1 MIWHVQNE
9 NFILDSTRIFMK
21 AFHLLLF
28 DGSFIFPECI
38 LIFGLILLLMI
49 DSTSDQKDIPWL
61 YFISS
66 TSFVMSI
73 TALLFR
79 WREEPMISFSGNFQ
93 TNNFN
98 EIFQFLILLCSTLC
112 IPLSVEYIECTE
124 MAITEFLLFVLTAT
138 LGGMF
143 LCGAN
148 DLIIIFVAPE
158 CFSLCSYLLSGY
170 TKKDVRSNEATM
182 KYLLMGGASSSILV
196 HGFSWLYGSSGGEIE
211 LQEIVNG
218 LINTQMH
225 NSPGIPIAL
234 IFITVGIGFK
244 LSLAPSHQWTPDVYE
259 GVRRVRNNES
269 LYDKRIHFA
278 SLLLRVVPTKDR
290 TNDVYKKD
298 LNSRC
303 RCYIVGSHPSETMSK
318 EVRNPLFDSDS
329 PTPVVAFLSVTSK
342 VAASALATR
351 IFDIPFY
358 FSSNEWHLLLEIL
371 AILSMI
377 LGNLIAITQT
387 SMKRMVAY
395 SSIGQIGYVIIGI
408 IVGDSNGGYAS
419 MITYMLFY
427 ISMNLGTFACIIL
440 FGLRTGTDNIR
451 DYAGLYTKETI
462 QFIKIHNEYR
472 IHTILHF
479 STNLISFVILSGYSF
494 WGENR
499 GRGQIYPD
507 GSKSNNTVYNA
518 TAGGIISKILRKE
531 KGGYEITIVDASN
544 ERQVI
549 DIIPRGLELLVSEG
563 ESIKLDQPLTS
574 NPNVGGFGQG
584 DAEIVLQDPL
594 RVQGL
599 LFFLGSV
606 VLAQIFLV
614 LKKKQFEKFNGT
626 P

>member
-28 DGSFIFPECI
+28 DGSLIFPECI

-66 TSFVMSI
+66 TSLVMSI
-73 TALLFR
+73 AALLFR
-79 WREEPMISFSGNFQ
+79 WREEPMIRFSGNFQ

-148 DLIIIFVAPE
+148 DLITIFVALE

-170 TKKDVRSNEATM
+170 TKKDVRSNEATT

-218 LINTQMH
+218 LINTQMY
-225 NSPGIPIAL
+225 NSPGISIAL

-244 LSLAPSHQWTPDVYE
+244 LSPAPSHQWTPDVYE
-259 GVRRVRNNES
+259 G
-269 LYDKRIHFA
+269 
-278 SLLLRVVPTKDR
+278 
-290 TNDVYKKD
+290 
-298 LNSRC
+298 
-303 RCYIVGSHPSETMSK
+303 
-318 EVRNPLFDSDS
+318 S

-342 VAASALATR
+342 VAASASATR
-351 IFDIPFY
+351 ILDIPFY

-387 SMKRMVAY
+387 SMKRMLAY
-395 SSIGQIGYVIIGI
+395 SSIGQIGYIIIGI

-427 ISMNLGTFACIIL
+427 ISMNLGTFACIVL

-451 DYAGLYTKETI
+451 DYAGLYTKDP
-462 QFIKIHNEYR
+462 FLALSLALCLLSLGGLPPLAGFFGK
-472 IHTILHF
+472 LH
-479 STNLISFVILSGYSF
+479 LF
-494 WGENR
+494 WCGWQA
-499 GRGQIYPD
+499 GQY
-507 GSKSNNTVYNA
+507 
-518 TAGGIISKILRKE
+518 
-531 KGGYEITIVDASN
+531 
-544 ERQVI
+544 
-549 DIIPRGLELLVSEG
+549 LLVSIG
-563 ESIKLDQPLTS
+563 LLTSVVSIYYYLKIIKLLMTGRNQ
-574 NPNVGGFGQG
+574 
-584 DAEIVLQDPL
+584 EITPQVRNYRRSPL
-594 RVQGL
+594 RSNNSIELSMIVCVIASTIPGISMNPIIAIAQDT
-599 LFFLGSV
+599 LF
-606 VLAQIFLV
+606 
-614 LKKKQFEKFNGT
+614 
-626 P
+626 

>member
-28 DGSFIFPECI
+28 DGSLIFPECI

-49 DSTSDQKDIPWL
+49 DLTSDQKDIPWF

-66 TSFVMSI
+66 TSLVMSI

-148 DLIIIFVAPE
+148 DLITIFVAPE

-196 HGFSWLYGSSGGEIE
+196 HGFSWLYGLSGGEIE

-218 LINTQMH
+218 LINTQMY
-225 NSPGIPIAL
+225 NSPGISIAL

-244 LSLAPSHQWTPDVYE
+244 LSPAPSHQWTPDVYE
-259 GVRRVRNNES
+259 G
-269 LYDKRIHFA
+269 
-278 SLLLRVVPTKDR
+278 
-290 TNDVYKKD
+290 
-298 LNSRC
+298 
-303 RCYIVGSHPSETMSK
+303 
-318 EVRNPLFDSDS
+318 S

-342 VAASALATR
+342 VAASASATR

-377 LGNLIAITQT
+377 LGNIIAITQT
-387 SMKRMVAY
+387 SMKRMLAY

-408 IVGDSNGGYAS
+408 IVGDSNDGYAS

-427 ISMNLGTFACIIL
+427 ISMNLGTFACIVL

-451 DYAGLYTKETI
+451 DYAGLYTKDPFLALSLALCLLSLGGLPPLAGFFGKLYLFWCGWQAGLYSLVLIGLLTSVLSI
-462 QFIKIHNEYR
+462 YYYLKIIKLLMTGRNQEITPHVRNYR
-472 IHTILHF
+472 RSPL
-479 STNLISFVILSGYSF
+479 
-494 WGENR
+494 R
-499 GRGQIYPD
+499 
-507 GSKSNNTVYNA
+507 SNNSIELSMIVCVIASTIP
-518 TAGGIISKILRKE
+518 GISM
-531 KGGYEITIVDASN
+531 N
-544 ERQVI
+544 P
-549 DIIPRGLELLVSEG
+549 IIA
-563 ESIKLDQPLTS
+563 I
-574 NPNVGGFGQG
+574 
-584 DAEIVLQDPL
+584 AQDT
-594 RVQGL
+594 
-599 LFFLGSV
+599 LF
-606 VLAQIFLV
+606 
-614 LKKKQFEKFNGT
+614 
-626 P
+626 

>member
-28 DGSFIFPECI
+28 DGSLIFPECI

-49 DSTSDQKDIPWL
+49 DSTSDQKDIPWF

-66 TSFVMSI
+66 TSLVMSI

-79 WREEPMISFSGNFQ
+79 WRKEPMISFSGNFQ

-148 DLIIIFVAPE
+148 DLITIFVAPE

-196 HGFSWLYGSSGGEIE
+196 HGFSWLYGLSGGEIE

-218 LINTQMH
+218 LINTQMY
-225 NSPGIPIAL
+225 NSPGISIAL

-244 LSLAPSHQWTPDVYE
+244 LSPAPSHQWTPDVYE
-259 GVRRVRNNES
+259 G
-269 LYDKRIHFA
+269 
-278 SLLLRVVPTKDR
+278 
-290 TNDVYKKD
+290 
-298 LNSRC
+298 
-303 RCYIVGSHPSETMSK
+303 
-318 EVRNPLFDSDS
+318 S

-342 VAASALATR
+342 VAASASATR

-377 LGNLIAITQT
+377 LGNIIAITQT
-387 SMKRMVAY
+387 SMKRMLAY

-408 IVGDSNGGYAS
+408 IVGDSNDGYAS

-427 ISMNLGTFACIIL
+427 ISMNLGTFACIVL

-451 DYAGLYTKETI
+451 DYAGLYTKDPFLALSLALCLLSLGGLPPLAGFFGKLYLFWCGW
-462 QFIKIHNEYR
+462 QAGLYSLVFIGLLTSVVSIYYYLKIIKLLMNGRNQEITPHVRNYR
-472 IHTILHF
+472 RSPL
-479 STNLISFVILSGYSF
+479 
-494 WGENR
+494 R
-499 GRGQIYPD
+499 
-507 GSKSNNTVYNA
+507 SNNSIELSMIVCVIASTIP
-518 TAGGIISKILRKE
+518 GISM
-531 KGGYEITIVDASN
+531 N
-544 ERQVI
+544 P
-549 DIIPRGLELLVSEG
+549 IIA
-563 ESIKLDQPLTS
+563 I
-574 NPNVGGFGQG
+574 
-584 DAEIVLQDPL
+584 AQDT
-594 RVQGL
+594 
-599 LFFLGSV
+599 LF
-606 VLAQIFLV
+606 
-614 LKKKQFEKFNGT
+614 
-626 P
+626 

>member
-1 MIWHVQNE
+1 
-9 NFILDSTRIFMK
+9 MK

-28 DGSFIFPECI
+28 HGSFIFPECI

-66 TSFVMSI
+66 TSLVMSI

-148 DLIIIFVAPE
+148 DLITIFVAPE
-158 CFSLCSYLLSGY
+158 SFSLCSYLLSGY
-170 TKKDVRSNEATM
+170 TKRDVRSNEATT

-218 LINTQMH
+218 LINTQMY
-225 NSPGIPIAL
+225 NSPGISIAL
-234 IFITVGIGFK
+234 ISITVGIGFK
-244 LSLAPSHQWTPDVYE
+244 LSPAPSHQWTPDVYE
-259 GVRRVRNNES
+259 GVRCLDFSKLHGHAEEKCYPHS
-269 LYDKRIHFA
+269 DQDITF
-278 SLLLRVVPTKDR
+278 TK
-290 TNDVYKKD
+290 
-298 LNSRC
+298 
-303 RCYIVGSHPSETMSK
+303 M
-318 EVRNPLFDSDS
+318 RNPLFDSDS

-342 VAASALATR
+342 VAASASATR

-387 SMKRMVAY
+387 SMKRMLAY

-408 IVGDSNGGYAS
+408 IVGDSNDGYAS

-427 ISMNLGTFACIIL
+427 ISMNLGTFARIVS

-451 DYAGLYTKETI
+451 DYAGLYTKDPFLALSSALCLLSLGGLPPLAGRPIFLGFNRTPYERCFYLLLSKNNQVINDWTKPEI
-462 QFIKIHNEYR
+462 TPHVRNYR
-472 IHTILHF
+472 RSPL
-479 STNLISFVILSGYSF
+479 
-494 WGENR
+494 R
-499 GRGQIYPD
+499 
-507 GSKSNNTVYNA
+507 SNNSIELSMIVCVIASTIP
-518 TAGGIISKILRKE
+518 GISM
-531 KGGYEITIVDASN
+531 N
-544 ERQVI
+544 P
-549 DIIPRGLELLVSEG
+549 IIA
-563 ESIKLDQPLTS
+563 I
-574 NPNVGGFGQG
+574 
-584 DAEIVLQDPL
+584 AQDT
-594 RVQGL
+594 
-599 LFFLGSV
+599 LF
-606 VLAQIFLV
+606 
-614 LKKKQFEKFNGT
+614 
-626 P
+626 

>member
-1 MIWHVQNE
+1 
-9 NFILDSTRIFMK
+9 MK

-28 DGSFIFPECI
+28 DGSLIFPECI
-38 LIFGLILLLMI
+38 LIFGLILLLMV

-66 TSFVMSI
+66 TSLVMSI

-148 DLIIIFVAPE
+148 DLITIFVAPE

-196 HGFSWLYGSSGGEIE
+196 HGFSWLYGLSGGEIE

-218 LINTQMH
+218 LINTQMY
-225 NSPGIPIAL
+225 NSPGISIAL

-244 LSLAPSHQWTPDVYE
+244 LSPAPSHQWTPDVYE
-259 GVRRVRNNES
+259 G
-269 LYDKRIHFA
+269 
-278 SLLLRVVPTKDR
+278 
-290 TNDVYKKD
+290 
-298 LNSRC
+298 
-303 RCYIVGSHPSETMSK
+303 
-318 EVRNPLFDSDS
+318 S

-342 VAASALATR
+342 VAASASATR

-377 LGNLIAITQT
+377 LGNIIAITQT
-387 SMKRMVAY
+387 SMKRMLAY

-408 IVGDSNGGYAS
+408 IVGDSNDGYAS

-427 ISMNLGTFACIIL
+427 ISMNLGTFACIVL

-451 DYAGLYTKETI
+451 DYAGLYTKDPFLALSLALCLLSLGGLPPLAGFFGKLYLFWCGWQAGLYSLVLIGLLTSVVSI
-462 QFIKIHNEYR
+462 YYYLKIIKLLMTGRNQEITPHVRNYR
-472 IHTILHF
+472 RSPL
-479 STNLISFVILSGYSF
+479 
-494 WGENR
+494 R
-499 GRGQIYPD
+499 
-507 GSKSNNTVYNA
+507 SNNSIELSMIVCVIASTIP
-518 TAGGIISKILRKE
+518 GISM
-531 KGGYEITIVDASN
+531 N
-544 ERQVI
+544 P
-549 DIIPRGLELLVSEG
+549 IIA
-563 ESIKLDQPLTS
+563 I
-574 NPNVGGFGQG
+574 
-584 DAEIVLQDPL
+584 AQDT
-594 RVQGL
+594 
-599 LFFLGSV
+599 LF
-606 VLAQIFLV
+606 
-614 LKKKQFEKFNGT
+614 
-626 P
+626 

>member
-28 DGSFIFPECI
+28 DGSLIFPECI

-49 DSTSDQKDIPWL
+49 DSSSDQKDIPWL

-66 TSFVMSI
+66 TSLVMSI

-148 DLIIIFVAPE
+148 DFITIFVAPE

-218 LINTQMH
+218 LINTQMY
-225 NSPGIPIAL
+225 NSPGISIAL

-244 LSLAPSHQWTPDVYE
+244 LSPAPSHQWTPDVYE
-259 GVRRVRNNES
+259 GVRFVREIPTS
-269 LYDKRIHFA
+269 LSISEMFGFFKT
-278 SLLLRVVPTKDR
+278 PWT
-290 TNDVYKKD
+290 
-298 LNSRC
+298 C
-303 RCYIVGSHPSETMSK
+303 RREM
-318 EVRNPLFDSDS
+318 S

-342 VAASALATR
+342 VAASASATR

-358 FSSNEWHLLLEIL
+358 FSSNGWHLLLEIL

-387 SMKRMVAY
+387 SMKRMLAY

-408 IVGDSNGGYAS
+408 IVGDSNDGYAS

-427 ISMNLGTFACIIL
+427 ISMNLGTFACIVL

-451 DYAGLYTKETI
+451 DYAGLYTKDP
-462 QFIKIHNEYR
+462 F
-472 IHTILHF
+472 LA
-479 STNLISFVILSGYSF
+479 LSLALCLLSLGGLPPLAGFFGKLYLF
-494 WGENR
+494 WCGW
-499 GRGQIYPD
+499 Q
-507 GSKSNNTVYNA
+507 
-518 TAGGIISKILRKE
+518 AGL
-531 KGGYEITIVDASN
+531 Y
-544 ERQVI
+544 
-549 DIIPRGLELLVSEG
+549 
-563 ESIKLDQPLTS
+563 
-574 NPNVGGFGQG
+574 
-584 DAEIVLQDPL
+584 
-594 RVQGL
+594 
-599 LFFLGSV
+599 
-606 VLAQIFLV
+606 FLV
-614 LKKKQFEKFNGT
+614 LIGLLTSVVSIYYYLKIIKLLMTGRNQEIT
-626 P
+626 PHVRNYRRSPLRSNNSIELSMIVCVIASTIPGISMNPIIAIAQDSLF

>member
-1 MIWHVQNE
+1 MTWHVQNE

-28 DGSFIFPECI
+28 DGNFIFPECI

-66 TSFVMSI
+66 TSLVMSI

-124 MAITEFLLFVLTAT
+124 MAITEFMLFVLTAT

-148 DLIIIFVAPE
+148 DLITIFVAPE

-170 TKKDVRSNEATM
+170 TKKDVRSNEATT

-218 LINTQMH
+218 LINTQMY
-225 NSPGIPIAL
+225 NSPGISIAL

-259 GVRRVRNNES
+259 G
-269 LYDKRIHFA
+269 
-278 SLLLRVVPTKDR
+278 
-290 TNDVYKKD
+290 
-298 LNSRC
+298 
-303 RCYIVGSHPSETMSK
+303 
-318 EVRNPLFDSDS
+318 S

-342 VAASALATR
+342 VAASASATR

-387 SMKRMVAY
+387 SMKRMLAY

-427 ISMNLGTFACIIL
+427 ISMNLGTFACIVS
-440 FGLRTGTDNIR
+440 FGLRTGTDTIR
-451 DYAGLYTKETI
+451 DYAGLYTKDPFLALSLALCLLSLGGLPPLAGFFGKLHLFWCGWQAGLYFLVSIGLLTSVVSI
-462 QFIKIHNEYR
+462 YYYLKIIKLLMTGRNQEITPHVRNYR
-472 IHTILHF
+472 RSPL
-479 STNLISFVILSGYSF
+479 
-494 WGENR
+494 R
-499 GRGQIYPD
+499 
-507 GSKSNNTVYNA
+507 SNNSIELSMIVCVIASTIP
-518 TAGGIISKILRKE
+518 GISM
-531 KGGYEITIVDASN
+531 N
-544 ERQVI
+544 P
-549 DIIPRGLELLVSEG
+549 IIA
-563 ESIKLDQPLTS
+563 I
-574 NPNVGGFGQG
+574 
-584 DAEIVLQDPL
+584 AQDT
-594 RVQGL
+594 
-599 LFFLGSV
+599 LF
-606 VLAQIFLV
+606 
-614 LKKKQFEKFNGT
+614 
-626 P
+626 

>member
-28 DGSFIFPECI
+28 DGSLIFPECI

-66 TSFVMSI
+66 TSLVVSI

-124 MAITEFLLFVLTAT
+124 MAITEFILFVLTAT

-148 DLIIIFVAPE
+148 DLITIFVAPE

-196 HGFSWLYGSSGGEIE
+196 HGFSWLYGLSGGEVE

-218 LINTQMH
+218 LINTQMY
-225 NSPGIPIAL
+225 NSPGISIAL

-244 LSLAPSHQWTPDVYE
+244 LSPAPSHQWTPDVYE
-259 GVRRVRNNES
+259 G
-269 LYDKRIHFA
+269 
-278 SLLLRVVPTKDR
+278 
-290 TNDVYKKD
+290 
-298 LNSRC
+298 
-303 RCYIVGSHPSETMSK
+303 
-318 EVRNPLFDSDS
+318 S

-342 VAASALATR
+342 VAAPASATR

-377 LGNLIAITQT
+377 FGNIIAITQT
-387 SMKRMVAY
+387 SMKRMLAY

-408 IVGDSNGGYAS
+408 IVGDSNDGYAS

-427 ISMNLGTFACIIL
+427 ISMNLGTFACIVL

-451 DYAGLYTKETI
+451 DYAGLYTKDPFLALSLALCLLSLGGLPPLAGFFGKLYLFWCGWRVGLYSLVLIGLLTSVLSI
-462 QFIKIHNEYR
+462 YYYLKIIKLLMTGRNQEITPHVRNYR
-472 IHTILHF
+472 RSPL
-479 STNLISFVILSGYSF
+479 
-494 WGENR
+494 R
-499 GRGQIYPD
+499 
-507 GSKSNNTVYNA
+507 SNNSIELSMIVCVIASTIP
-518 TAGGIISKILRKE
+518 GISM
-531 KGGYEITIVDASN
+531 N
-544 ERQVI
+544 P
-549 DIIPRGLELLVSEG
+549 IIA
-563 ESIKLDQPLTS
+563 I
-574 NPNVGGFGQG
+574 
-584 DAEIVLQDPL
+584 AQDT
-594 RVQGL
+594 
-599 LFFLGSV
+599 LF
-606 VLAQIFLV
+606 
-614 LKKKQFEKFNGT
+614 
-626 P
+626 

>member
-66 TSFVMSI
+66 TSLVMSI

-148 DLIIIFVAPE
+148 DLITIFVAPE

-218 LINTQMH
+218 LINTQMY
-225 NSPGIPIAL
+225 NSPGISIAL

-244 LSLAPSHQWTPDVYE
+244 LSPAPSHQWTPDVYE
-259 GVRRVRNNES
+259 G
-269 LYDKRIHFA
+269 
-278 SLLLRVVPTKDR
+278 
-290 TNDVYKKD
+290 
-298 LNSRC
+298 
-303 RCYIVGSHPSETMSK
+303 
-318 EVRNPLFDSDS
+318 S

-342 VAASALATR
+342 VAASASATR

-387 SMKRMVAY
+387 SMKRMLAY

-408 IVGDSNGGYAS
+408 IVGDSNDGYAS

-427 ISMNLGTFACIIL
+427 ISMNLGTFACIVL

-451 DYAGLYTKETI
+451 DYAGLYTKDP
-462 QFIKIHNEYR
+462 F
-472 IHTILHF
+472 LA
-479 STNLISFVILSGYSF
+479 LSLALCLLSLGGLPPLAGFFGKLYLF
-494 WGENR
+494 WCGW
-499 GRGQIYPD
+499 Q
-507 GSKSNNTVYNA
+507 
-518 TAGGIISKILRKE
+518 AGL
-531 KGGYEITIVDASN
+531 Y
-544 ERQVI
+544 
-549 DIIPRGLELLVSEG
+549 
-563 ESIKLDQPLTS
+563 
-574 NPNVGGFGQG
+574 
-584 DAEIVLQDPL
+584 
-594 RVQGL
+594 
-599 LFFLGSV
+599 
-606 VLAQIFLV
+606 FLV
-614 LKKKQFEKFNGT
+614 LIGLLTSVVSIYYYLKIIKLLMTGRNQEIT
-626 P
+626 PHVRNYRRSPLRSNNSIELSMIVCVIASTIPGISMNPIIAIAQDTLF

>member
-49 DSTSDQKDIPWL
+49 DSTSDQKDIPWF

-66 TSFVMSI
+66 TSLVMSI

-148 DLIIIFVAPE
+148 DLITIFVAPE

-218 LINTQMH
+218 LINTQMY
-225 NSPGIPIAL
+225 NSPGISIAL

-259 GVRRVRNNES
+259 G
-269 LYDKRIHFA
+269 
-278 SLLLRVVPTKDR
+278 
-290 TNDVYKKD
+290 
-298 LNSRC
+298 
-303 RCYIVGSHPSETMSK
+303 
-318 EVRNPLFDSDS
+318 S

-342 VAASALATR
+342 VAASASATR

-387 SMKRMVAY
+387 SMKRMLGY

-408 IVGDSNGGYAS
+408 IVGDSNDGYAS

-427 ISMNLGTFACIIL
+427 ISMNLGAFACIVL

-451 DYAGLYTKETI
+451 DYAGLYTKDP
-462 QFIKIHNEYR
+462 F
-472 IHTILHF
+472 LA
-479 STNLISFVILSGYSF
+479 LSLALCLLSLGGLPPLAGFFGKLYLF
-494 WGENR
+494 WCGW
-499 GRGQIYPD
+499 Q
-507 GSKSNNTVYNA
+507 
-518 TAGGIISKILRKE
+518 AGL
-531 KGGYEITIVDASN
+531 Y
-544 ERQVI
+544 
-549 DIIPRGLELLVSEG
+549 
-563 ESIKLDQPLTS
+563 
-574 NPNVGGFGQG
+574 
-584 DAEIVLQDPL
+584 
-594 RVQGL
+594 
-599 LFFLGSV
+599 
-606 VLAQIFLV
+606 FLV
-614 LKKKQFEKFNGT
+614 LIGLLTSVVSIYYYLKIIKLLMTGRNQEIT
-626 P
+626 PHVRDYRRSPLRSNNSIELSIIVCVIASTIPGISMNPIIAIAQDTLF

>member
-9 NFILDSTRIFMK
+9 KFILDSTRIFMK

-28 DGSFIFPECI
+28 DGSLIFPECI

-49 DSTSDQKDIPWL
+49 DSISDQKDIPWL

-66 TSFVMSI
+66 TSLVMSI

-79 WREEPMISFSGNFQ
+79 WREEPIISFSGNFQ
-93 TNNFN
+93 MNNFN

-148 DLIIIFVAPE
+148 DLITIFVAPE

-196 HGFSWLYGSSGGEIE
+196 HGFSWLYGLSGGEIE

-218 LINTQMH
+218 LINTQMY
-225 NSPGIPIAL
+225 NSPGISIAL

-259 GVRRVRNNES
+259 G
-269 LYDKRIHFA
+269 
-278 SLLLRVVPTKDR
+278 
-290 TNDVYKKD
+290 
-298 LNSRC
+298 
-303 RCYIVGSHPSETMSK
+303 
-318 EVRNPLFDSDS
+318 S

-342 VAASALATR
+342 VAASASATR

-358 FSSNEWHLLLEIL
+358 FSSNEWHLLMEIL

-377 LGNLIAITQT
+377 LGNIIAITQT
-387 SMKRMVAY
+387 SMKRMLAY

-408 IVGDSNGGYAS
+408 IVGDSNDGYAS

-427 ISMNLGTFACIIL
+427 ISMNLGTFACIVL

-451 DYAGLYTKETI
+451 DYAGLYTKDPFLALSLALCLLSLGGLPPLAGFFGKLYLFWCGWQAGLYSLVLIGLLTSVVSI
-462 QFIKIHNEYR
+462 YYYLKIIKLLMTGRNQEITPHVRNYR
-472 IHTILHF
+472 RSPL
-479 STNLISFVILSGYSF
+479 
-494 WGENR
+494 R
-499 GRGQIYPD
+499 
-507 GSKSNNTVYNA
+507 SNNSIELSMIVCVIASTIP
-518 TAGGIISKILRKE
+518 GISM
-531 KGGYEITIVDASN
+531 N
-544 ERQVI
+544 P
-549 DIIPRGLELLVSEG
+549 IIA
-563 ESIKLDQPLTS
+563 I
-574 NPNVGGFGQG
+574 
-584 DAEIVLQDPL
+584 AQDT
-594 RVQGL
+594 
-599 LFFLGSV
+599 LF
-606 VLAQIFLV
+606 
-614 LKKKQFEKFNGT
+614 
-626 P
+626 

>member
-66 TSFVMSI
+66 TSLVMSI
-73 TALLFR
+73 AALLFR
-79 WREEPMISFSGNFQ
+79 WREEPMIRFSGNFQ

-148 DLIIIFVAPE
+148 DLITIFVALE

-170 TKKDVRSNEATM
+170 TKKDVRSNEATT

-218 LINTQMH
+218 LINTQMY
-225 NSPGIPIAL
+225 NSPGISIAL

-244 LSLAPSHQWTPDVYE
+244 LSPAPSHQWTPDVYE
-259 GVRRVRNNES
+259 G
-269 LYDKRIHFA
+269 
-278 SLLLRVVPTKDR
+278 
-290 TNDVYKKD
+290 
-298 LNSRC
+298 
-303 RCYIVGSHPSETMSK
+303 
-318 EVRNPLFDSDS
+318 S

-342 VAASALATR
+342 VAASASATR

-387 SMKRMVAY
+387 SMKRMLAY
-395 SSIGQIGYVIIGI
+395 SSIGQIGYIIIGI

-427 ISMNLGTFACIIL
+427 ISMNLGAFACIVL

-451 DYAGLYTKETI
+451 DYAGLYTKDPFLALSLALCLLSLGGLPPLAGFFGKLHLFWCGWQAGLYFLVSIGLLTSVVSI
-462 QFIKIHNEYR
+462 YYYLKIIKLLMTGRNQEITPQVRNYR
-472 IHTILHF
+472 RSPL
-479 STNLISFVILSGYSF
+479 
-494 WGENR
+494 R
-499 GRGQIYPD
+499 
-507 GSKSNNTVYNA
+507 SNNSIELSMIVCVIASTIP
-518 TAGGIISKILRKE
+518 GISM
-531 KGGYEITIVDASN
+531 N
-544 ERQVI
+544 P
-549 DIIPRGLELLVSEG
+549 IIA
-563 ESIKLDQPLTS
+563 I
-574 NPNVGGFGQG
+574 
-584 DAEIVLQDPL
+584 AQDT
-594 RVQGL
+594 
-599 LFFLGSV
+599 LF
-606 VLAQIFLV
+606 
-614 LKKKQFEKFNGT
+614 
-626 P
+626 

>member
-21 AFHLLLF
+21 AFHFLLF

-38 LIFGLILLLMI
+38 LIFGLIILLMI
-49 DSTSDQKDIPWL
+49 DSTSDQKDIPWF

-66 TSFVMSI
+66 TSLVMSI

-124 MAITEFLLFVLTAT
+124 MAITEFLLFILTAT

-148 DLIIIFVAPE
+148 DLITIFVAPE

-218 LINTQMH
+218 LINTQMY
-225 NSPGIPIAL
+225 NSPGISIAL
-234 IFITVGIGFK
+234 LFITVGIGFK
-244 LSLAPSHQWTPDVYE
+244 LSPAPSHQWTPDVYE
-259 GVRRVRNNES
+259 G
-269 LYDKRIHFA
+269 
-278 SLLLRVVPTKDR
+278 
-290 TNDVYKKD
+290 
-298 LNSRC
+298 
-303 RCYIVGSHPSETMSK
+303 
-318 EVRNPLFDSDS
+318 S

-342 VAASALATR
+342 VAASASATR

-377 LGNLIAITQT
+377 FGNLIAITQT
-387 SMKRMVAY
+387 SMKRMLAY

-427 ISMNLGTFACIIL
+427 ISMNLGTFACIVS

-451 DYAGLYTKETI
+451 DYAGLYTKDPFLALSLALCLLSLGGLPPLAGFFGKLYLFWCGWQAGLYFLVSIGLLTSVVSI
-462 QFIKIHNEYR
+462 YYYLKIIKLLMTGRNQEITPHVRNYR
-472 IHTILHF
+472 RSPL
-479 STNLISFVILSGYSF
+479 
-494 WGENR
+494 R
-499 GRGQIYPD
+499 
-507 GSKSNNTVYNA
+507 SNNSIELSMIVCVIASTIP
-518 TAGGIISKILRKE
+518 GISM
-531 KGGYEITIVDASN
+531 N
-544 ERQVI
+544 P
-549 DIIPRGLELLVSEG
+549 IIA
-563 ESIKLDQPLTS
+563 I
-574 NPNVGGFGQG
+574 
-584 DAEIVLQDPL
+584 AQDT
-594 RVQGL
+594 
-599 LFFLGSV
+599 LF
-606 VLAQIFLV
+606 
-614 LKKKQFEKFNGT
+614 
-626 P
+626 

>member
-66 TSFVMSI
+66 TSLVMSI

-124 MAITEFLLFVLTAT
+124 MALTEFLLFVLTAT

-148 DLIIIFVAPE
+148 DLITIFVAPE

-170 TKKDVRSNEATM
+170 TKKDVRSNEATT

-218 LINTQMH
+218 LINTQMY
-225 NSPGIPIAL
+225 NSPGISIAL

-244 LSLAPSHQWTPDVYE
+244 LSPAPSHQWTPDVYE
-259 GVRRVRNNES
+259 G
-269 LYDKRIHFA
+269 
-278 SLLLRVVPTKDR
+278 
-290 TNDVYKKD
+290 
-298 LNSRC
+298 
-303 RCYIVGSHPSETMSK
+303 
-318 EVRNPLFDSDS
+318 S

-342 VAASALATR
+342 VAASASATR

-387 SMKRMVAY
+387 SMKRMLAY

-408 IVGDSNGGYAS
+408 IVGDSNDGYAS

-427 ISMNLGTFACIIL
+427 ISMNLGTFACIVL

-451 DYAGLYTKETI
+451 DYAGLYTKDP
-462 QFIKIHNEYR
+462 F
-472 IHTILHF
+472 LA
-479 STNLISFVILSGYSF
+479 LSLALCLLSLGGLPPLAGFFGKLYLF
-494 WGENR
+494 WCGW
-499 GRGQIYPD
+499 Q
-507 GSKSNNTVYNA
+507 
-518 TAGGIISKILRKE
+518 AGL
-531 KGGYEITIVDASN
+531 Y
-544 ERQVI
+544 
-549 DIIPRGLELLVSEG
+549 
-563 ESIKLDQPLTS
+563 
-574 NPNVGGFGQG
+574 
-584 DAEIVLQDPL
+584 
-594 RVQGL
+594 
-599 LFFLGSV
+599 
-606 VLAQIFLV
+606 FLV
-614 LKKKQFEKFNGT
+614 LIGLLTSVLSIYYYLKIIKLLMTGRNQEIT
-626 P
+626 PHVRNYRRSPLRSKNSIELSMIVCVIASTIPGISMNPIIAIAQDTLF

>member
-9 NFILDSTRIFMK
+9 KFILDSTRIFMK

-28 DGSFIFPECI
+28 DGSLIFPECI

-49 DSTSDQKDIPWL
+49 DSISDQKDIPWL

-66 TSFVMSI
+66 TSLVMSI

-93 TNNFN
+93 MNNFN

-148 DLIIIFVAPE
+148 DLITIFVAPE

-196 HGFSWLYGSSGGEIE
+196 HGFSWLYGLSGGEIE

-218 LINTQMH
+218 LINTQMY
-225 NSPGIPIAL
+225 NSPGISIAL

-244 LSLAPSHQWTPDVYE
+244 LSPAPSHQWTPDVYE
-259 GVRRVRNNES
+259 G
-269 LYDKRIHFA
+269 
-278 SLLLRVVPTKDR
+278 
-290 TNDVYKKD
+290 
-298 LNSRC
+298 
-303 RCYIVGSHPSETMSK
+303 
-318 EVRNPLFDSDS
+318 S

-342 VAASALATR
+342 VAASASATR

-358 FSSNEWHLLLEIL
+358 FSSNEWHLLMEIL

-377 LGNLIAITQT
+377 LGNIIAITQT
-387 SMKRMVAY
+387 SMKRMLAY

-408 IVGDSNGGYAS
+408 IVGDSNDGYAS

-427 ISMNLGTFACIIL
+427 ISMNLGTFACIVL

-451 DYAGLYTKETI
+451 DYAGLYTKDPFLALSLALCLLSLGGLPPLAGFFGKLYLFWCGWQAGLYSLVLIGLLTSVVSI
-462 QFIKIHNEYR
+462 YYYLKIIKLLMTGRNQEITPHVRNYR
-472 IHTILHF
+472 RSPL
-479 STNLISFVILSGYSF
+479 
-494 WGENR
+494 R
-499 GRGQIYPD
+499 
-507 GSKSNNTVYNA
+507 SNNSIELSMIVCVIASTIP
-518 TAGGIISKILRKE
+518 GISM
-531 KGGYEITIVDASN
+531 N
-544 ERQVI
+544 P
-549 DIIPRGLELLVSEG
+549 IIA
-563 ESIKLDQPLTS
+563 I
-574 NPNVGGFGQG
+574 
-584 DAEIVLQDPL
+584 AQDT
-594 RVQGL
+594 
-599 LFFLGSV
+599 LF
-606 VLAQIFLV
+606 
-614 LKKKQFEKFNGT
+614 
-626 P
+626 

>member
-1 MIWHVQNE
+1 MIWHIQNE

-28 DGSFIFPECI
+28 HGSFIFPECI

-49 DSTSDQKDIPWL
+49 DSTSDQKDRPWF

-66 TSFVMSI
+66 TSLVMSI

-79 WREEPMISFSGNFQ
+79 WKEEPIISFSGNFQ

-148 DLIIIFVAPE
+148 DLITIFVAPE

-170 TKKDVRSNEATM
+170 TKRDVRSNEATT

-218 LINTQMH
+218 LINTQMY
-225 NSPGIPIAL
+225 NSPGISIAL
-234 IFITVGIGFK
+234 ISITVGIGFK
-244 LSLAPSHQWTPDVYE
+244 LSPAPFHQWTPDVYE
-259 GVRRVRNNES
+259 G
-269 LYDKRIHFA
+269 
-278 SLLLRVVPTKDR
+278 
-290 TNDVYKKD
+290 
-298 LNSRC
+298 
-303 RCYIVGSHPSETMSK
+303 
-318 EVRNPLFDSDS
+318 S

-342 VAASALATR
+342 VAASASATR

-387 SMKRMVAY
+387 SMKRMLAY

-408 IVGDSNGGYAS
+408 IVGDSNDGYAS

-427 ISMNLGTFACIIL
+427 ISMNLGTFACIVS

-451 DYAGLYTKETI
+451 DYAGLYTKDPFLALSLALCLLSLGGLPPLAGFFGKLYLFWCGWQAGLYFLVSMGLLTSVVSI
-462 QFIKIHNEYR
+462 YYYLKIIKLLMTGRNQEITPHVRNYR
-472 IHTILHF
+472 RSPL
-479 STNLISFVILSGYSF
+479 
-494 WGENR
+494 R
-499 GRGQIYPD
+499 
-507 GSKSNNTVYNA
+507 SNNSIEWSMTVCVIA
-518 TAGGIISKILRKE
+518 STIPGISMNPILA
-531 KGGYEITIVDASN
+531 IA
-544 ERQVI
+544 
-549 DIIPRGLELLVSEG
+549 
-563 ESIKLDQPLTS
+563 
-574 NPNVGGFGQG
+574 
-584 DAEIVLQDPL
+584 QDT
-594 RVQGL
+594 
-599 LFFLGSV
+599 LF
-606 VLAQIFLV
+606 
-614 LKKKQFEKFNGT
+614 
-626 P
+626 

>member
-28 DGSFIFPECI
+28 DGSLIFPECI

-66 TSFVMSI
+66 TSLVMSI

-148 DLIIIFVAPE
+148 DLITIFVAPE

-196 HGFSWLYGSSGGEIE
+196 HGFSWLYGLSGGEIE

-218 LINTQMH
+218 LINTQMY
-225 NSPGIPIAL
+225 NSPGISIAL

-244 LSLAPSHQWTPDVYE
+244 LSPAPSHQWTPDVYE
-259 GVRRVRNNES
+259 G
-269 LYDKRIHFA
+269 
-278 SLLLRVVPTKDR
+278 
-290 TNDVYKKD
+290 
-298 LNSRC
+298 
-303 RCYIVGSHPSETMSK
+303 
-318 EVRNPLFDSDS
+318 S

-342 VAASALATR
+342 VAASASATR

-377 LGNLIAITQT
+377 LGNIIAITQT
-387 SMKRMVAY
+387 SMKRMLAY

-408 IVGDSNGGYAS
+408 IVGDSNNGYAS

-427 ISMNLGTFACIIL
+427 ISMNLGAFACIVL

-451 DYAGLYTKETI
+451 DYAGLYTKDPFLALSLALCLLSLGGLPPLAGFFGKLYLFWCGWRAGLYSLVLIGLLTSVVSI
-462 QFIKIHNEYR
+462 YYYLKIIKLLM
-472 IHTILHF
+472 T
-479 STNLISFVILSGYSF
+479 
-494 WGENR
+494 
-499 GRGQIYPD
+499 GRNQEITPHVRNYTRSPLR
-507 GSKSNNTVYNA
+507 SNNSIELSMIVCVIASTIP
-518 TAGGIISKILRKE
+518 GISM
-531 KGGYEITIVDASN
+531 N
-544 ERQVI
+544 P
-549 DIIPRGLELLVSEG
+549 IIA
-563 ESIKLDQPLTS
+563 I
-574 NPNVGGFGQG
+574 
-584 DAEIVLQDPL
+584 AQDT
-594 RVQGL
+594 
-599 LFFLGSV
+599 LF
-606 VLAQIFLV
+606 
-614 LKKKQFEKFNGT
+614 
-626 P
+626 

>member
-9 NFILDSTRIFMK
+9 NLILDSTRIFMK

-28 DGSFIFPECI
+28 DGSFIFPEFI

-49 DSTSDQKDIPWL
+49 DLTSDQKDISWF

-66 TSFVMSI
+66 TSLVMSI
-73 TALLFR
+73 TAILFR

-98 EIFQFLILLCSTLC
+98 EIFQFLILLSSTLC

-124 MAITEFLLFVLTAT
+124 MAITEFLLFILTAT
-138 LGGMF
+138 LGGLF
-143 LCGAN
+143 LCSAN
-148 DLIIIFVAPE
+148 DLITIFVALE

-196 HGFSWLYGSSGGEIE
+196 YGFSWLYGLSGGEIE

-218 LINTQMH
+218 LINTQMY
-225 NSPGIPIAL
+225 NSPGISIAL

-259 GVRRVRNNES
+259 G
-269 LYDKRIHFA
+269 
-278 SLLLRVVPTKDR
+278 
-290 TNDVYKKD
+290 
-298 LNSRC
+298 
-303 RCYIVGSHPSETMSK
+303 
-318 EVRNPLFDSDS
+318 S

-342 VAASALATR
+342 VAALASATR
-351 IFDIPFY
+351 ILDIPFY

-387 SMKRMVAY
+387 SMKRMLAY

-427 ISMNLGTFACIIL
+427 IAMNLGTFACIVL

-451 DYAGLYTKETI
+451 DYAGLYTKDP
-462 QFIKIHNEYR
+462 F
-472 IHTILHF
+472 LA
-479 STNLISFVILSGYSF
+479 LSLALCLLSLAGLPPLAGFFGKLYLF
-494 WGENR
+494 WCGW
-499 GRGQIYPD
+499 Q
-507 GSKSNNTVYNA
+507 
-518 TAGGIISKILRKE
+518 AGL
-531 KGGYEITIVDASN
+531 Y
-544 ERQVI
+544 
-549 DIIPRGLELLVSEG
+549 
-563 ESIKLDQPLTS
+563 
-574 NPNVGGFGQG
+574 
-584 DAEIVLQDPL
+584 
-594 RVQGL
+594 
-599 LFFLGSV
+599 
-606 VLAQIFLV
+606 FLV
-614 LKKKQFEKFNGT
+614 LIGLLTSVVSIYYYLKIIKLLMTGRNQEIT
-626 P
+626 PYVRNYRRSPLSLRSNNSIELSMIICVIASTIPGISMNPIIEIAQDTLF

>member
-28 DGSFIFPECI
+28 DGSLTFPECI

-66 TSFVMSI
+66 TSLVMSI

-148 DLIIIFVAPE
+148 DLITIFVAPE

-196 HGFSWLYGSSGGEIE
+196 HGFSWLYGLSGGEIE

-218 LINTQMH
+218 LINTQMY
-225 NSPGIPIAL
+225 NSPGISIAL

-244 LSLAPSHQWTPDVYE
+244 LSPAPSHQWTPDVYE
-259 GVRRVRNNES
+259 G
-269 LYDKRIHFA
+269 
-278 SLLLRVVPTKDR
+278 
-290 TNDVYKKD
+290 
-298 LNSRC
+298 
-303 RCYIVGSHPSETMSK
+303 
-318 EVRNPLFDSDS
+318 S

-342 VAASALATR
+342 VAASASATR

-377 LGNLIAITQT
+377 LGNIIAITQT
-387 SMKRMVAY
+387 SMKRMLAY

-408 IVGDSNGGYAS
+408 IVGDSNNGYAS

-427 ISMNLGTFACIIL
+427 ISMNLGAFACIVL

-451 DYAGLYTKETI
+451 DYAGLYTKDPFLALSLALCLLSLGGLPPLAGFFGKLYLFWCGWRAGLYSLVLIGLLTSVVSI
-462 QFIKIHNEYR
+462 YYYLKIIKLLMTGRNQEITPHVRNYR
-472 IHTILHF
+472 RSPL
-479 STNLISFVILSGYSF
+479 
-494 WGENR
+494 R
-499 GRGQIYPD
+499 
-507 GSKSNNTVYNA
+507 SNNSIELSMIVCVIASTIP
-518 TAGGIISKILRKE
+518 GISMNPIIA
-531 KGGYEITIVDASN
+531 IT
-544 ERQVI
+544 
-549 DIIPRGLELLVSEG
+549 
-563 ESIKLDQPLTS
+563 
-574 NPNVGGFGQG
+574 
-584 DAEIVLQDPL
+584 QDT
-594 RVQGL
+594 
-599 LFFLGSV
+599 LF
-606 VLAQIFLV
+606 
-614 LKKKQFEKFNGT
+614 
-626 P
+626 

>member
-1 MIWHVQNE
+1 
-9 NFILDSTRIFMK
+9 MK

-49 DSTSDQKDIPWL
+49 DSTSDQKDISWF

-66 TSFVMSI
+66 TSLVMSI

-143 LCGAN
+143 LCSAN
-148 DLIIIFVAPE
+148 DLITIFVAPE

-218 LINTQMH
+218 LINTQMY
-225 NSPGIPIAL
+225 NSPGISIAL

-244 LSLAPSHQWTPDVYE
+244 LSPAPSHQWTPDVYE
-259 GVRRVRNNES
+259 G
-269 LYDKRIHFA
+269 
-278 SLLLRVVPTKDR
+278 
-290 TNDVYKKD
+290 
-298 LNSRC
+298 
-303 RCYIVGSHPSETMSK
+303 
-318 EVRNPLFDSDS
+318 S

-387 SMKRMVAY
+387 SMKRMLAY

-427 ISMNLGTFACIIL
+427 ISMNLGTFACIVS
-440 FGLRTGTDNIR
+440 FSLRTGTDNIR
-451 DYAGLYTKETI
+451 DYAGLYTKDPFLALSLALCLLSLGGLPPLAGFFGKLHLFWCGWQAGLYFLVSIGLLTSVVSI
-462 QFIKIHNEYR
+462 YYYLKIIKLLM
-472 IHTILHF
+472 T
-479 STNLISFVILSGYSF
+479 
-494 WGENR
+494 
-499 GRGQIYPD
+499 GRNQ
-507 GSKSNNTVYNA
+507 
-518 TAGGIISKILRKE
+518 
-531 KGGYEITIVDASN
+531 EITPHVRNYRRS
-544 ERQVI
+544 
-549 DIIPRGLELLVSEG
+549 
-563 ESIKLDQPLTS
+563 
-574 NPNVGGFGQG
+574 
-584 DAEIVLQDPL
+584 PL
-594 RVQGL
+594 RANNSIELSMIVCVIASTISGISMNPIIEIAQDT
-599 LFFLGSV
+599 LF
-606 VLAQIFLV
+606 
-614 LKKKQFEKFNGT
+614 
-626 P
+626 

>member
-1 MIWHVQNE
+1 M
-9 NFILDSTRIFMK
+9 LDSTRIFMK

-66 TSFVMSI
+66 TSLVMSI

-124 MAITEFLLFVLTAT
+124 MAITEFLLFILTAT

-148 DLIIIFVAPE
+148 DLITIFVAPE

-170 TKKDVRSNEATM
+170 TKKDVRSNEATT

-218 LINTQMH
+218 LINTQMY
-225 NSPGIPIAL
+225 NSPGISIAL

-244 LSLAPSHQWTPDVYE
+244 LSPAPSHQWTPDVYE
-259 GVRRVRNNES
+259 G
-269 LYDKRIHFA
+269 
-278 SLLLRVVPTKDR
+278 
-290 TNDVYKKD
+290 
-298 LNSRC
+298 
-303 RCYIVGSHPSETMSK
+303 
-318 EVRNPLFDSDS
+318 S

-342 VAASALATR
+342 VAASASATR

-387 SMKRMVAY
+387 SMKRMLAY

-427 ISMNLGTFACIIL
+427 ISMNLGTFACIVS

-451 DYAGLYTKETI
+451 DYAGLYTKDPFLALSLALCLLSLGGLPPLAGFFGKLHLFWCGWQAGLYFLVSIGLLTSVVSI
-462 QFIKIHNEYR
+462 YYYLKIIKLLMTGRNQEITPHVRNYR
-472 IHTILHF
+472 RSPL
-479 STNLISFVILSGYSF
+479 
-494 WGENR
+494 R
-499 GRGQIYPD
+499 
-507 GSKSNNTVYNA
+507 SNNSIELSMIVCVIASTIP
-518 TAGGIISKILRKE
+518 GISM
-531 KGGYEITIVDASN
+531 N
-544 ERQVI
+544 P
-549 DIIPRGLELLVSEG
+549 IIA
-563 ESIKLDQPLTS
+563 I
-574 NPNVGGFGQG
+574 
-584 DAEIVLQDPL
+584 AQDT
-594 RVQGL
+594 
-599 LFFLGSV
+599 LF
-606 VLAQIFLV
+606 
-614 LKKKQFEKFNGT
+614 
-626 P
+626 

>member
-38 LIFGLILLLMI
+38 LIFGLILLLMV

-66 TSFVMSI
+66 TSLVMSI

-112 IPLSVEYIECTE
+112 IPLSVEYVECTE

-148 DLIIIFVAPE
+148 DLITIFVAPE

-196 HGFSWLYGSSGGEIE
+196 HGFSWLYGLSGGEIE
-211 LQEIVNG
+211 LQEIVTG
-218 LINTQMH
+218 LINTQMY
-225 NSPGIPIAL
+225 NSPGISISL

-259 GVRRVRNNES
+259 G
-269 LYDKRIHFA
+269 
-278 SLLLRVVPTKDR
+278 
-290 TNDVYKKD
+290 
-298 LNSRC
+298 
-303 RCYIVGSHPSETMSK
+303 
-318 EVRNPLFDSDS
+318 S

-387 SMKRMVAY
+387 SMKRMLAY

-408 IVGDSNGGYAS
+408 IVGDSNDGYAS

-427 ISMNLGTFACIIL
+427 ISMNLGTFACIVL

-451 DYAGLYTKETI
+451 DYAGLYTKDP
-462 QFIKIHNEYR
+462 F
-472 IHTILHF
+472 LA
-479 STNLISFVILSGYSF
+479 LSLALCLLSLGGLPPLAGFFGKLYLF
-494 WGENR
+494 WCGW
-499 GRGQIYPD
+499 Q
-507 GSKSNNTVYNA
+507 
-518 TAGGIISKILRKE
+518 AGL
-531 KGGYEITIVDASN
+531 Y
-544 ERQVI
+544 
-549 DIIPRGLELLVSEG
+549 
-563 ESIKLDQPLTS
+563 
-574 NPNVGGFGQG
+574 
-584 DAEIVLQDPL
+584 
-594 RVQGL
+594 
-599 LFFLGSV
+599 
-606 VLAQIFLV
+606 FLV
-614 LKKKQFEKFNGT
+614 LIGLLTSVVSIYYYLKIIKLLMTGRNQEIT
-626 P
+626 PYVRNYRRSPLRSNNSIELSMIVCVIASTIPGISMNPIIAIAQDTLF

>member
-49 DSTSDQKDIPWL
+49 DLTSDQKDIPWF

-66 TSFVMSI
+66 TSLVMSI

-138 LGGMF
+138 IGGMF

-148 DLIIIFVAPE
+148 DLITIFVAPE

-170 TKKDVRSNEATM
+170 TKKDVRSNEATT

-218 LINTQMH
+218 LINTQMY
-225 NSPGIPIAL
+225 NSPGISIAL

-244 LSLAPSHQWTPDVYE
+244 LSPAPSHQWTPDVYE
-259 GVRRVRNNES
+259 G
-269 LYDKRIHFA
+269 
-278 SLLLRVVPTKDR
+278 
-290 TNDVYKKD
+290 
-298 LNSRC
+298 
-303 RCYIVGSHPSETMSK
+303 
-318 EVRNPLFDSDS
+318 S

-342 VAASALATR
+342 VAASASATR

-377 LGNLIAITQT
+377 VGNLIAITQT
-387 SMKRMVAY
+387 SMKRMLAY

-408 IVGDSNGGYAS
+408 IVGDSNDGYAS

-427 ISMNLGTFACIIL
+427 ISMNLGTFACIVS

-451 DYAGLYTKETI
+451 DYAGLYTKDPLLALSLALCLLSLGGLPPLAGFFGKLHLFWCGWQAGLYFLVSIGLLTSVVSI
-462 QFIKIHNEYR
+462 YYYLKIIKLLM
-472 IHTILHF
+472 T
-479 STNLISFVILSGYSF
+479 
-494 WGENR
+494 
-499 GRGQIYPD
+499 GRNQ
-507 GSKSNNTVYNA
+507 
-518 TAGGIISKILRKE
+518 
-531 KGGYEITIVDASN
+531 EITPHVRNYRRS
-544 ERQVI
+544 
-549 DIIPRGLELLVSEG
+549 
-563 ESIKLDQPLTS
+563 
-574 NPNVGGFGQG
+574 
-584 DAEIVLQDPL
+584 PL
-594 RVQGL
+594 RSKNSVELSMIVCVIASTIPGISMNPIIAIAQDT
-599 LFFLGSV
+599 LF
-606 VLAQIFLV
+606 
-614 LKKKQFEKFNGT
+614 
-626 P
+626 

>member
-28 DGSFIFPECI
+28 DGSLIFPECI

-66 TSFVMSI
+66 TSLVMSI

-79 WREEPMISFSGNFQ
+79 WREEPTISFSGNFQ

-148 DLIIIFVAPE
+148 DLITIFVAPE

-196 HGFSWLYGSSGGEIE
+196 HGFSWLYGLSGGEIE

-218 LINTQMH
+218 LINTQMY
-225 NSPGIPIAL
+225 NSPGISIAL

-244 LSLAPSHQWTPDVYE
+244 LSPAPSHQWTPDVYE
-259 GVRRVRNNES
+259 G
-269 LYDKRIHFA
+269 
-278 SLLLRVVPTKDR
+278 
-290 TNDVYKKD
+290 
-298 LNSRC
+298 
-303 RCYIVGSHPSETMSK
+303 
-318 EVRNPLFDSDS
+318 S

-342 VAASALATR
+342 VAASASATR

-377 LGNLIAITQT
+377 LGNIIAITQT
-387 SMKRMVAY
+387 SMKRMLAY

-408 IVGDSNGGYAS
+408 IVGDSNDGYAS

-427 ISMNLGTFACIIL
+427 ISMNLGTFACIVL

-451 DYAGLYTKETI
+451 DYAGLYTKDPFLALSLALCLLSLGGLPPLAGFFGKLYLFWCGWQAGLYSLVLIGLLTSVVSI
-462 QFIKIHNEYR
+462 YYYLKIIKLLMTGRNQEITPHVRNYR
-472 IHTILHF
+472 RSPL
-479 STNLISFVILSGYSF
+479 
-494 WGENR
+494 R
-499 GRGQIYPD
+499 
-507 GSKSNNTVYNA
+507 SNNSIELSMIVCVIASTIP
-518 TAGGIISKILRKE
+518 GISM
-531 KGGYEITIVDASN
+531 N
-544 ERQVI
+544 P
-549 DIIPRGLELLVSEG
+549 IIA
-563 ESIKLDQPLTS
+563 I
-574 NPNVGGFGQG
+574 
-584 DAEIVLQDPL
+584 AQDT
-594 RVQGL
+594 
-599 LFFLGSV
+599 LF
-606 VLAQIFLV
+606 
-614 LKKKQFEKFNGT
+614 
-626 P
+626 

>member
-1 MIWHVQNE
+1 
-9 NFILDSTRIFMK
+9 MK

-124 MAITEFLLFVLTAT
+124 MAITEFLLFILTAT

-148 DLIIIFVAPE
+148 DLITIFVAPE

-218 LINTQMH
+218 LINTQMY
-225 NSPGIPIAL
+225 NSPGISIAL

-259 GVRRVRNNES
+259 G
-269 LYDKRIHFA
+269 
-278 SLLLRVVPTKDR
+278 
-290 TNDVYKKD
+290 
-298 LNSRC
+298 
-303 RCYIVGSHPSETMSK
+303 
-318 EVRNPLFDSDS
+318 S

-342 VAASALATR
+342 VAASASATR

-387 SMKRMVAY
+387 SMKRMLAY

-427 ISMNLGTFACIIL
+427 IAMNLGTFACIIL

-451 DYAGLYTKETI
+451 DYAGLYTKDPFLALSLALCLLSLGGLPPLAGFFGKLHLFWCGWQAGLYFLVSIGLLTSVLSI
-462 QFIKIHNEYR
+462 YYYLKIIKLLMTGRNQEITPHVRNYR
-472 IHTILHF
+472 ISPL
-479 STNLISFVILSGYSF
+479 
-494 WGENR
+494 R
-499 GRGQIYPD
+499 
-507 GSKSNNTVYNA
+507 SNNSIELSMIVCVIASTIP
-518 TAGGIISKILRKE
+518 GISM
-531 KGGYEITIVDASN
+531 N
-544 ERQVI
+544 P
-549 DIIPRGLELLVSEG
+549 IIA
-563 ESIKLDQPLTS
+563 I
-574 NPNVGGFGQG
+574 
-584 DAEIVLQDPL
+584 AQDT
-594 RVQGL
+594 
-599 LFFLGSV
+599 LFSF
-606 VLAQIFLV
+606 
-614 LKKKQFEKFNGT
+614 
-626 P
+626 

>member
-28 DGSFIFPECI
+28 HGSFIFPECI

-49 DSTSDQKDIPWL
+49 DSTSDQKDRPWF
-61 YFISS
+61 YSISA
-66 TSFVMSI
+66 TSLVISITISI

-79 WREEPMISFSGNFQ
+79 WREEPRISFSGNFQ

-148 DLIIIFVAPE
+148 DLITIFVAPE

-170 TKKDVRSNEATM
+170 TKRDVRSNEATM

-218 LINTQMH
+218 LINTQMY
-225 NSPGIPIAL
+225 NSPGISIAL

-244 LSLAPSHQWTPDVYE
+244 LSPAPFHQWTPDVYE
-259 GVRRVRNNES
+259 G
-269 LYDKRIHFA
+269 
-278 SLLLRVVPTKDR
+278 
-290 TNDVYKKD
+290 
-298 LNSRC
+298 
-303 RCYIVGSHPSETMSK
+303 
-318 EVRNPLFDSDS
+318 S

-387 SMKRMVAY
+387 SMKRMLAY

-408 IVGDSNGGYAS
+408 IVGDSNDGYAS

-427 ISMNLGTFACIIL
+427 IAMNLGTFACIVL

-451 DYAGLYTKETI
+451 DYAGLYTKDP
-462 QFIKIHNEYR
+462 F
-472 IHTILHF
+472 LA
-479 STNLISFVILSGYSF
+479 LSLALCLLSLGGLPPLAGFFGKLYLF
-494 WGENR
+494 WCGW
-499 GRGQIYPD
+499 Q
-507 GSKSNNTVYNA
+507 
-518 TAGGIISKILRKE
+518 AGL
-531 KGGYEITIVDASN
+531 Y
-544 ERQVI
+544 
-549 DIIPRGLELLVSEG
+549 LLVSIG
-563 ESIKLDQPLTS
+563 LLTSLVSIYYYLKIIKLLMTGRNQEITPYVRNYRRSPFRS
-574 NPNVGGFGQG
+574 NNSIELSMTVCVIASTISG
-584 DAEIVLQDPL
+584 IVMNPILAIAQDT
-594 RVQGL
+594 
-599 LFFLGSV
+599 LF
-606 VLAQIFLV
+606 
-614 LKKKQFEKFNGT
+614 
-626 P
+626 